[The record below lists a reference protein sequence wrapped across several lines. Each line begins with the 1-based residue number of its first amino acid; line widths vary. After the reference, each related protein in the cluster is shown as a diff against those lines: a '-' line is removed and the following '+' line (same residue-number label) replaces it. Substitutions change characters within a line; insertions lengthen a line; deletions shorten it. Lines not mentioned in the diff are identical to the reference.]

1 MKDEYKKIECI
12 SEMQTEYFERFCA
25 IVDEYR
31 SRLSDKLIK
40 QNSAFTLHDFD
51 HHCFDLYKI
60 ISEVLF
66 DRDLVYK
73 NDYGLN
79 DKELYILN
87 LAVLFHDIGMANS
100 LNGTRE
106 NHSLKSAQY
115 VDCQYNDSNST
126 LRKKC
131 DLNQNELKA
140 LKEIII
146 AHSDIKDGSVPEDN
160 NGLKSDRL
168 YDYDAR
174 IGKIRT
180 RFLAGVL
187 RLADELDVSVER
199 IGTGELEQAIEEEKK
214 KYDTLKNKKDL
225 KNSEMEELDRW
236 KGFESSLKF
245 WKKLHL
251 ICSVKRNENDKK
263 TILLVVDDDYVQIK
277 LDEGQSETVIA
288 RQLIEIQDKI
298 DKELKNALDFS
309 FAGDRFEYYVPVK
322 KVIIV
327 SKNENINKEIE
338 KTLNVKSLDPVA
350 DYGKKKMK
358 QRKPQKIQR

>member
-12 SEMQTEYFERFCA
+12 SKMQVEYFNQFCT

-31 SRLSDKLIK
+31 SKLSDKLIK

-51 HHCFDLYKI
+51 HHCFDVYKI
-60 ISEVLF
+60 ISDVLF

-73 NDYGLN
+73 DDYGLT
-79 DKELYILN
+79 DRELYILN

-115 VDCQYNDSNST
+115 VDRQYNDSNST

-131 DLNQNELKA
+131 DLTQNELKA

-146 AHSDIKDGSVPEDN
+146 AHSDIKDGSVQEDN

-168 YDYDAR
+168 EDYDAR
-174 IGKIRT
+174 IGRIRT
-180 RFLAGVL
+180 KFLAGVL

-214 KYDTLKNKKDL
+214 KYDALKNKKALD
-225 KNSEMEELDRW
+225 NSEMEELDRW
-236 KGFESSLKF
+236 KGFERSLVF
-245 WKKLHL
+245 WEKLHL
-251 ICSVKRNENDKK
+251 ISSVKRRENDNK

-277 LDEGQSETVIA
+277 LDEGQSETVIV

-298 DKELKNALDFS
+298 GKELKNALEYS
-309 FAGDRFEYYVPVK
+309 FTGDRFDNYVPVK

-327 SKNENINKEIE
+327 SRNENIKKEIE
-338 KTLNVKSLDPVA
+338 KTLNVKSLDPVVN
-350 DYGKKKMK
+350 YKKKK
-358 QRKPQKIQR
+358 